1 MYDQEVPILCAL
13 VAIVFLAGDRRTGAL
28 MAALCGVAWVIVM
41 DRPARGRPGRRRVAF
56 HRRRWS
62 SPPPPEGMTP
72 TLTSTIPDPPPPAE
86 EPSPSPPP
94 PVVEDTCQQDWNGE
108 FVAIHT
114 AVGVP
119 RYRRGPGMT
128 LPPGDDDGAPIVSP
142 DLHVLNR
149 ERLPAVVAQGRNR
162 RTRVVGIPTRSSYRS
177 TTGGTSSFGH
187 LR

>member
-41 DRPARGRPGRRRVAF
+41 DRRSARGRPGRRRVAF

-62 SPPPPEGMTP
+62 SPPPEGMTTP
-72 TLTSTIPDPPPPAE
+72 TLPSPSIPDPPPAAE
-86 EPSPSPPP
+86 EPPPP

-108 FVAIHT
+108 FVAMHT

-119 RYRRGPGMT
+119 RYARRGPGMT
-128 LPPGDDDGAPIVSP
+128 LPPDGAPIVSP

-162 RTRVVGIPTRSSYRS
+162 RARVVGIPTRSSYRS